1 MQAGS
6 NKIVLTIAGFDPC
19 GGAGILADV
28 QTIQQLGAQGMAV
41 VSALTYQNEDGF
53 YGIEWK
59 NFESIK
65 AQLDPIINR
74 YPFDTV
80 KIGIVQSMD
89 ILNQTIDLLQEKNK
103 DVNIIWDPVLK
114 SSSGFDFSLCPDKQN
129 LKEVLGKIYLITPN
143 KLEFDHLT
151 RILPHE
157 EWSTNCLLKGG
168 HNSSNDVTD
177 LLMTSSQTKNI
188 EAKRI
193 EGRDKH
199 GTGCVLSSA
208 LATYISQ
215 GTDLETACR
224 KAKRYIE
231 KFLMTGKEKLGRHFE
246 VKI

>member
-28 QTIQQLGAQGMAV
+28 QTMQQLGVQGMAV

-59 NFESIK
+59 NFESIE
-65 AQLDPIINR
+65 AQLAPIVSR
-74 YPFDTV
+74 YHIETV

-89 ILNQTIDLLQEKNK
+89 VLNRTIDLLKEKNK

-114 SSSGFDFSLCPDKQN
+114 SSSGFDFRLSPEKTK

-143 KLEFDHLT
+143 KLEFDYLT
-151 RILPHE
+151 RILPQE
-157 EWSTNCLLKGG
+157 EWDTNCLLKGG
-168 HNSSNDVTD
+168 HNSGNDVTD
-177 LLMTSSQTKNI
+177 LLVTGTQTKNI
-188 EAKRI
+188 EAKRLK
-193 EGRDKH
+193 GRDKR

-208 LATYISQ
+208 IATYISQ
-215 GTDLETACR
+215 GMDLETACR
-224 KAKRYIE
+224 KAKLYIE
-231 KFLMTGKEKLGRHFE
+231 KYLMTGKEKLGRHFE